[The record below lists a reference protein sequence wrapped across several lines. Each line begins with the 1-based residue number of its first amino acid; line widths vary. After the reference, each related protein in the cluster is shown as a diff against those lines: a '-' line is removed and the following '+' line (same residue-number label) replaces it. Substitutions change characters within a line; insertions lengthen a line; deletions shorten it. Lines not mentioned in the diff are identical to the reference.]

1 MVTRPTKTVPLL
13 VDARDADRAAH
24 LILAEKERRLAVE
37 RERATPAKRGAVTR
51 KINKVRA
58 DMDVLEA
65 GIAEGV
71 VTVTVQALPWA
82 AYRRLL
88 KEHPPRPDDEYD
100 AELGYNEET
109 FLRGLLTAATVDAVD
124 HAGDPYPIDYDALL
138 DDRTG
143 LDPHSTLAW
152 FRAAMSLQT
161 RPMDLSPRRRA
172 S

>member
-1 MVTRPTKTVPLL
+1 MVTRATKTVPIL
-13 VDARDADRAAH
+13 VDSKDAERAAH
-24 LILAEKERRLAVE
+24 LVLAEKERRLALE
-37 RERATPAKRGAVTR
+37 RERAAAEKKGSVTR
-51 KINKVRA
+51 KINACRA
-58 DMDVLEA
+58 DMDALEDV
-65 GIAEGV
+65 IAEGV

-88 KEHPPRPDDEYD
+88 KEHPPRPGDEYD
-100 AELGYNEET
+100 SELGYNEET
-109 FLRGLLTAATVDAVD
+109 FLRALLTVATVDAVD
-124 HAGDPYPIDYDALL
+124 HAGDPWPIDFDALL
-138 DDRTG
+138 DDETG

>member
-1 MVTRPTKTVPLL
+1 MVTRPTKTVQIL
-13 VDARDADRAAH
+13 VDARDAERAAH
-24 LILAEKERRLAVE
+24 LVLAEKERRLALE
-37 RERATPAKRGAVTR
+37 RERTSNKGPVTR
-51 KINKVRA
+51 KINACRK
-58 DMDVLEA
+58 DMDALEA
-65 GIAEGV
+65 LIAEGV
-71 VTVTVQALPWA
+71 VTVTVQALPWP

-88 KEHPPRPDDEYD
+88 KEHPPRPGDEYD

-124 HAGDPYPIDYDALL
+124 HAGAPYALDFDALL
-138 DDRTG
+138 DDETG

-161 RPMDLSPRRRA
+161 RPVDLSPRRRA